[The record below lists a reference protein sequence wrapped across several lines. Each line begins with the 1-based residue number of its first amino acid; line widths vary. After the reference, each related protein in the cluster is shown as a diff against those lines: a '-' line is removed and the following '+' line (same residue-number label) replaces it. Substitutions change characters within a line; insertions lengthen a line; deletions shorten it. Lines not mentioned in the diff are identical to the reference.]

1 MTTAATEQRTQNSH
15 ITDTAL
21 GSAYESVSLFS
32 GATEAQRVIMTVWA
46 AHTYV
51 YRRFPATP
59 RLSFCADE
67 PGTGKTVN
75 MDVTVALSHN
85 PLVVGYASQSSVY
98 GWLDEH
104 PTTTFG
110 LDEIDKAFGSNG
122 RKTSRAI
129 LASVVND
136 GYTATGKVMV
146 TRGGHAVLMPVFCPI
161 ATAGLGRL
169 PADTLT
175 RAITIHLHKNMPES
189 VYVPELHNDDLAF
202 IGGEV
207 KDWITTEDNVS
218 YLMGQPHMAE
228 GVDGD
233 PRFKLIT
240 APLAAIASLAG
251 CHDAF
256 LAAVR
261 EVQSGISENPPQ
273 ALHDLLRADLREVWP
288 GDERIVTGAT
298 LISLLRDHVGGRWA
312 KLEDGR
318 LGEIALAGIMRQA
331 DIPSRTSNGTR
342 GYRREDVFT
351 S

>member
-1 MTTAATEQRTQNSH
+1 MTTTTTTPTQTRH

-21 GSAYESVSLFS
+21 GSAYEAVSLFS
-32 GATEAQRVIMTVWA
+32 GATEAQRVIMTLWS

-51 YRRFPATP
+51 YRHFAATP

-75 MDVTVALSHN
+75 MDVTVAMSHN
-85 PLVVGYASQSSVY
+85 PLVVGYSSQASVY

-129 LASVVND
+129 LAAVVND
-136 GYTATGKVMV
+136 GYTPKGRVMV
-146 TRGGHAVLMPVFCPI
+146 TRGGHSVLMPVFCPV

-175 RAITIHLHKNMPES
+175 RAITIHLHKATPES
-189 VYVPELHNDDLAF
+189 VYVPELHDDDLAF
-202 IGGEV
+202 IGSEV
-207 KDWITTEDNVS
+207 KDWTTTESSVE
-218 YLMGQPHMAE
+218 YLMGQPNLSDN
-228 GVDGD
+228 VDGD

-251 CHDAF
+251 CHDLF
-256 LAAVR
+256 LASIR
-261 EVQSGISENPPQ
+261 EIASGISAKPPS
-273 ALHDLLRADLREVWP
+273 ALHDLLLSDLRDVWP
-288 GDERIVTGAT
+288 DAEAIVTGAT
-298 LISLLRDHVGGRWA
+298 LIGLLREHDAGRWA
-312 KLEDGR
+312 KLEPGR

-331 DIPSRTSNGTR
+331 GIPSRTSNGTR
-342 GYRREDVFT
+342 GYRREDVFAA
-351 S
+351 